1 MFLTSWWELYMR
13 IAVVDDAGFGLGGGR
28 GVYGKEVYSGILSA
42 IYKDSLGFD
51 VVRVL
56 LGEGISE
63 FEDVVKIVGSK
74 TPIIRALYDRRI
86 TRQLTKVIKEKSV
99 GIIHANIINPR
110 YVNPL
115 IAVKKRL
122 GIKLVTTVH
131 SWAFVCP
138 TGWKIKF
145 PEMRPCN
152 IKAPSIRCVKCI
164 RSMNRILSHKYAF
177 LARGLFLTYSL
188 HKLVRN
194 SDLVIVPSKELS
206 ARLSEEVGLDN
217 VVHIPNPVNPQLL
230 KVEPIP
236 PESNITLFIGRLDYS
251 KGAHLLPKIAEL
263 IKPVELHVV
272 GQGPLR
278 GCILRNPTENL
289 IFHGYVSNEEKIAL
303 LRKTS
308 VVVVPSIWHELYG
321 YVVVEAFSVARPVVA
336 FSLGGPKELVESSG
350 AGLLAS
356 PYDLGEF
363 SEKVKSL
370 ALDKERSFEMGLKGR
385 KYVEEDLIPKKY
397 AERLQRVFRVFYE

>member
-1 MFLTSWWELYMR
+1 VKQLSEILR
-13 IAVVDDAGFGLGGGR
+13 EKDV
-28 GVYGKEVYSGILSA
+28 EV
-42 IYKDSLGFD
+42 
-51 VVRVL
+51 
-56 LGEGISE
+56 
-63 FEDVVKIVGSK
+63 
-74 TPIIRALYDRRI
+74 
-86 TRQLTKVIKEKSV
+86 
-99 GIIHANIINPR
+99 IHANIINPR

-115 IAVKKRL
+115 ITVKKRL
-122 GIKLVTTVH
+122 SIKLVTTVH

-145 PEMRPCN
+145 PEMRPCE
-152 IKAPSIRCVKCI
+152 IKAPNIRCAKCT
-164 RSMNRILSHKYAF
+164 RSMNRNLGHKYADV
-177 LARGLFLTYSL
+177 AKGLFQTYSL
-188 HKLVRN
+188 QKLARN
-194 SDLVIVPSKELS
+194 SDLVIVPSRELTE
-206 ARLSEEVGLDN
+206 RLAEEAGLDN

-236 PESNITLFIGRLDYS
+236 PESNIALFIGRLDYS

-278 GCILRNPTENL
+278 DRILRNPTENL
-289 IFHGYVSNEEKIAL
+289 IYHGYVSNEEKIAL
-303 LRKTS
+303 LRRAS
-308 VVVVPSIWHELYG
+308 VAVVPSIWHELYG
-321 YVVVEAFSVARPVVA
+321 YVVVEAFSAARPVVA

-370 ALDKERSFEMGLKGR
+370 ALDKERSFEMGLGGR
-385 KYVEEDLIPKKY
+385 KYVEENLTPMKY
-397 AERLQRVFRVFYE
+397 AERLQRVFRGFL